1 MIGTAFSV
9 LIRMELAAPGVQY
22 LNGDHQLYNVIIT
35 AHAFVMIFFMVMPAM
50 VGGFG
55 NYLVPVMIGA
65 PDMAFPRLNNISF
78 WLLPPSLILLLASA
92 FVEQGAGTGWTVKD
106 KLSQIILIF
115 MSIYNLLNI
124 TRCGK
129 LLYSEMNTYF
139 VPNYFSTMWN
149 NVKKSSTWG
158 QSAWILYKIILP
170 AHCSGIT
177 YTNLVIGLLFYPC
190 YNMYLYAIAIFKVII
205 NSVSIIKNPSE
216 TQRNAFS
223 SGRVR
228 AIKNSTKFE
237 EWLVGIT
244 DGDGTFYFAKTK
256 KGIWT
261 FSFQISQSNY
271 NLRLLHYI
279 KSMLGVGSVSTTNA
293 KDNTAH
299 YRVRNIQHII
309 QYILPIFDTY
319 PLLTS
324 KYFNYDLF
332 KKAILIMNDPSL
344 SNEEKDEKISYLK
357 AECLPD
363 NYISPAW
370 NNVNN
375 QVTSIVD
382 ATTVMTKSWL
392 IGFTEAEGSFYIVK
406 KETYRLVHAFEI
418 TQKRDKI
425 VLDAIAFI
433 LNLKV
438 TTKKTYM
445 TVVTTNSSSIE
456 YIISYYFKTMKGMK
470 ALEYRIWA
478 RSFNKKASGGFEYMT
493 KIQNLMRN
501 IRSIRLDKNFNKK

>member
-1 MIGTAFSV
+1 
-9 LIRMELAAPGVQY
+9 
-22 LNGDHQLYNVIIT
+22 
-35 AHAFVMIFFMVMPAM
+35 M

-92 FVEQGAGTGWTVKD
+92 FVEQGAGTGWTVKC
-106 KLSQIILIF
+106 KLSQIIIMF
-115 MSIYNLLNI
+115 VSIYNLLNI

-129 LLYSEMNTYF
+129 LLYSEMNTHSVLTYI
-139 VPNYFSTMWN
+139 STMFN
-149 NVKKSSTWG
+149 DVKMSSTWG
-158 QSAWILYKIILP
+158 QSAWILYKIIIP
-170 AHCSGIT
+170 RGIT
-177 YTNLVIGLLFYPC
+177 YIKLVVGVLSYTMYKVYTYSISLFYVV
-190 YNMYLYAIAIFKVII
+190 Y
-205 NSVSIIKNPSE
+205 NSVSFNKNPSE
-216 TQRNAFS
+216 TQRNVFS
-223 SGRVR
+223 SGRGVN
-228 AIKNSTKFE
+228 NSTNFK

-256 KGIWT
+256 KGIWS
-261 FSFQISQSNY
+261 FSFQIGQSNY
-271 NLRLLHYI
+271 NIRLLYYI
-279 KSMLGVGSVSTTNA
+279 KSMLGIGSVSVTHA

-332 KKAILIMNDPSL
+332 KKAILIMNDSSL
-344 SNEEKDEKISYLK
+344 SNQEKDEKISYLK
-357 AECLPD
+357 SQSLPD

-375 QVTSIVD
+375 QVTSILD
-382 ATTVMTKSWL
+382 AMSVMTKSWL

-406 KETYRLVHAFEI
+406 KGPLRLVHAFEI
-418 TQKRDKI
+418 SQKLDHI
-425 VLDAIAFI
+425 VLEAIALI
-433 LNLKV
+433 LDIKV

-445 TVVTTNSSSIE
+445 TVVTTNYKSIE
-456 YIISYYFKTMKGMK
+456 NIISYFFKTMKGMK

-478 RSFNKKASGGFEYMT
+478 RSFNKKGSGRFEYMT

-501 IRSIRLDKNFNKK
+501 IRSIRLDKNFTKK